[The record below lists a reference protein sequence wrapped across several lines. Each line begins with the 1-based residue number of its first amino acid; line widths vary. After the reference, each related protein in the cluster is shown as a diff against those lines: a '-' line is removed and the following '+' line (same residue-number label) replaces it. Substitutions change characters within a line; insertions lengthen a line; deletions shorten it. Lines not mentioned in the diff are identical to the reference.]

1 MLNSGLDNIIGR
13 PESFCQ
19 KPRADIRLGD
29 AVPPG
34 TTNPTSTPQLPLTN
48 PANPAMAAI
57 KPITTDDVV
66 FVAASPEQREIAWRI
81 NHATWANTIPVEEHI
96 RREGALA
103 ATAHATSSIG
113 GRTYW
118 VMHRKGDPLDV
129 VAAVDSISK
138 EALVRDGNGV
148 RPVKAYAVGSVHT
161 APEYRRQG
169 MAGHMLGRLQEAM
182 DEDGEF
188 SVLYSDIGTEYY
200 GKFGW
205 AAYPS
210 LQVSAYLEGNK
221 PEKPAGIKFLSQRE
235 MKPYCE
241 RDVGKLREKMESI
254 PDDGRTHV
262 AFLPSFEQLDWQF
275 TRNELGAKAKDV
287 PEPSNHGAATDDD
300 SGWIYWHHDHSKN
313 MLVIHRVVADSP
325 ETVRELLSAAA
336 AEAGRSGLERVVA
349 WNPDGAVEDGARLLA
364 EEAEAV
370 RVRFENREEYQRPC
384 LRWKGGANGDVV
396 WEENQYYSWC

>member
-1 MLNSGLDNIIGR
+1 M
-13 PESFCQ
+13 
-19 KPRADIRLGD
+19 
-29 AVPPG
+29 
-34 TTNPTSTPQLPLTN
+34 T
-48 PANPAMAAI
+48 AI

-81 NHATWANTIPVEEHI
+81 NHTTWANTIPVEEHV
-96 RREGALA
+96 RRQGVLA
-103 ATAHATSSIG
+103 ATLHATSSIG

-118 VMHRKGDPLDV
+118 VLHRKGDPFDI

-148 RPVKAYAVGSVHT
+148 WPVKAYGVASVHT
-161 APEYRRQG
+161 APEYRKQG
-169 MAGHMLGRLQEAM
+169 MAGHMLGRLQEVM
-182 DEDGEF
+182 DADAEF

-221 PEKPAGIKFLSQRE
+221 PEKPAGIKFLSQKE

-241 RDVGKLREKMESI
+241 RDVGKLREKMESL
-254 PDDGRTHV
+254 PNDGRTHV

-275 TRNELGAKAKDV
+275 TRDELSTKPKGH
-287 PEPSNHGAATDDD
+287 PEPSNHGAAIDDD
-300 SGWIYWHHDHSKN
+300 SGWIYWHHDLSKN
-313 MLVIHRVVADSP
+313 MLVIHRVVADTP
-325 ETVRELLSAAA
+325 EAVRDLLSAAA

-349 WNPDGAVEDGARLLA
+349 WNPEGTVEDGARLLA
-364 EEAEAV
+364 EEGEAV
-370 RVRFENREEYQRPC
+370 KVRFENREEYRRPC

-396 WEENQYYSWC
+396 WEENQYYAWC